1 MDELPA
7 DAEGLLAVAP
17 EDFVAERKRVV
28 KELRDADR
36 TADAEVVARLR
47 KPPPVVLAVNRAA
60 RARPQAAKDAA
71 RAAERVRKTQLG
83 GDPDAYSA
91 ALRALDEALELLAEV
106 ALAHL
111 DRASETMRRRLRAL
125 LRNAVAD
132 DEARAAL
139 ARGALRTEVETAGF
153 DPFAGMT
160 PAATRKGRAR
170 KDDSSRTRAKG
181 GGAPTA
187 RVGAARRA
195 PRGGGAPGRGDARR
209 EGRRAAAQGGGAS
222 PGRRARAA
230 RSARVTG

>member
-111 DRASETMRRRLRAL
+111 ARASEAMRRRLRAL

-170 KDDSSRTRAKG
+170 KDDSSRTSAKEEERRRRESSLRDELRAAEERLAEATRAEK
-181 GGAPTA
+181 
-187 RVGAARRA
+187 VAARQRKEAERA
-195 PRGGGAPGRGDARR
+195 LAAV
-209 EGRRAAAQGGGAS
+209 RAQLDRLA
-222 PGRRARAA
+222 
-230 RSARVTG
+230 

>member
-28 KELRDADR
+28 KELRDAGR
-36 TADAEVVARLR
+36 TADAEVVAKLR

-60 RARPQAAKDAA
+60 RARPQAAKDAG

-83 GDPDAYSA
+83 GDPESYSA
-91 ALRALDEALELLAEV
+91 ALKALDDALELLAEV

-111 DRASETMRRRLRAL
+111 DRPSETMRRRLRAL
-125 LRNAVAD
+125 LRNAVAAD
-132 DEARAAL
+132 QDRAAL
-139 ARGALRTEVETAGF
+139 SRGALRTEVETAGF

-170 KDDSSRTRAKG
+170 KDDSTRTRAKEEERRRRES
-181 GGAPTA
+181 ALRDELRAAEERLAEATRA
-187 RVGAARRA
+187 EKVAARQRKEA
-195 PRGGGAPGRGDARR
+195 ER
-209 EGRRAAAQGGGAS
+209 ELAAVRTRLDRLG
-222 PGRRARAA
+222 
-230 RSARVTG
+230 

>member
-28 KELRDADR
+28 KELRDAGR
-36 TADAEVVARLR
+36 TADAEVVAKLR

-71 RAAERVRKTQLG
+71 QAAERVRKTQLG
-83 GDPDAYSA
+83 GDPEAYSA

-111 DRASETMRRRLRAL
+111 DRPSETMRRRLRAL

-132 DEARAAL
+132 DDARAAL

-170 KDDSSRTRAKG
+170 KGDSSRTRAKEEERRRRES
-181 GGAPTA
+181 ALRDELRAAEERLAEATRA
-187 RVGAARRA
+187 EKVAARQRKEA
-195 PRGGGAPGRGDARR
+195 ER
-209 EGRRAAAQGGGAS
+209 ELAALRTRLDRLA
-222 PGRRARAA
+222 
-230 RSARVTG
+230 